1 MHLISRLLL
10 LILLG
15 SGILCPQAMA
25 DTGDEVAIGVY
36 IADIQEIDLKTHSY
50 RLDLYMWFRWK
61 NPAINPAESAEFI
74 NMFEP
79 ADHVRTA
86 IFDKPQV
93 MPDGSLYMIIRDQ
106 GKFSA
111 KFSLKRFPFDRQ
123 FLDIVLEDN
132 RYEAQDL
139 IYIPDTSTTPL
150 SLNPSIQ
157 IPGFNLRQPQLDIA
171 DFSYPTSFGDLRSAK
186 APNYSRARFSVM
198 VERPWLATGLNIFL
212 PVILIVICTALVLS
226 LHPVY
231 IEGRLGVAITALLTL
246 VALQLTSASGLPEVD
261 YMLMT
266 DKIYL
271 LSYLFIMAT
280 MMQVVRHSNRTH
292 SKDFEYVA
300 ASDRRSQI
308 ALCGLMALGI
318 ACIVVLTL

>member
-1 MHLISRLLL
+1 MRTLFCLFTLCLLAL
-10 LILLG
+10 ALTPPEARA
-15 SGILCPQAMA
+15 SQPN
-25 DTGDEVAIGVY
+25 EVAIGLY

-61 NPAINPAESAEFI
+61 NPEIDPSQSAEFI

-79 ADHVRTA
+79 ADHVRTT

-106 GKFSA
+106 GKFSS
-111 KFSLKRFPFDRQ
+111 KFSLKRYPFDRQ
-123 FLDIVLEDN
+123 TLDIILEDN
-132 RYEAQDL
+132 QHEAGNMV
-139 IYIPDTSTTPL
+139 YVADTSITPL
-150 SLNPSIQ
+150 TLNPAINV
-157 IPGFNLRQPQLDIA
+157 PGFNLRQPRLDITT
-171 DFSYPTSFGDLRSAK
+171 FKYPTNFGDLRSSK
-186 APNYSRARFSVM
+186 APDYSRVRFSIG

-212 PVILIVICTALVLS
+212 PIILIIICTALVLS

-246 VALQLTSASGLPEVD
+246 VALQLTSASGLPDVD

-266 DKIYL
+266 DKVYL

-280 MMQVVRHSNRTH
+280 MIQTVRHSNSVHEKKFQEVWTNDH
-292 SKDFEYVA
+292 KV
-300 ASDRRSQI
+300 QLL
-308 ALCGLMALGI
+308 LCAFMIIGI
-318 ACIVVLTL
+318 VGVILLTL

>member
-1 MHLISRLLL
+1 MRLLPSL
-10 LILLG
+10 LLFFLLG
-15 SGILCPQAMA
+15 YGISCPQAMA
-25 DTGDEVAIGVY
+25 STHNEIAIGVY

-61 NPAINPAESAEFI
+61 NPDIDPSQSAEFI

-79 ADHVRTA
+79 ADHVRTN

-123 FLDIVLEDN
+123 FLDVVLEDN
-132 RYEAQDL
+132 QHETQDL
-139 IYIPDTSTTPL
+139 VYVPDTSTAPL
-150 SLNPSIQ
+150 TLNPSIN
-157 IPGFNLRQPQLDIA
+157 IPGFNLRQPRLEIA
-171 DFSYPTSFGDLRSAK
+171 DFSYPTSFGDLRSSK
-186 APNYSRARFSVM
+186 APDYSRARFSIT
-198 VERPWLATGLNIFL
+198 VERPWMATGLNIFL
-212 PVILIVICTALVLS
+212 PVILIIICTALVLS
-226 LHPVY
+226 LHPAY

-280 MMQVVRHSNRTH
+280 MMQVVRHSRTVH
-292 SKDFEYVA
+292 EKNFDPVWK
-300 ASDRRSQI
+300 SDRAVQKLL
-308 ALCGLMALGI
+308 ALSMIGGI
-318 ACIVVLTL
+318 VLIILATV